1 MSASVLHRVI
11 DWEHCMGGLMAF
23 ESARDGDAVAR
34 MISLAFGGTVEG
46 AREWFTGAGC
56 EHLRVV
62 RAERGTVASLLRIP
76 MGAYFGGR
84 SVGLLGLAGVAV
96 APEARGRGH
105 GAAML
110 RAFVREAASEG
121 WALGGLYAS
130 THALYRKFGYE
141 HAGHRFQYTVPLV
154 RIDVDE
160 PKAAGA
166 GQVGGWEVVTLGDE
180 DDPEVRACY
189 ASFAS
194 MYEGTLDRS
203 GYIWARVRKS
213 RDVVYHGFGVRDGSG
228 ALRGYVYLSEQRPD
242 LNSRFDVVLTD
253 FVFLDAE
260 AGVRIWAFL
269 RDFAMMGE
277 RLRFYGGPTHPALQ
291 LLKQQRHEV
300 LLKDDWLIRVFD
312 VKRAM
317 EARGY
322 SAAIDAEVH
331 LDVTDEVIG
340 ANTGRWVVRVKDG
353 AAIVESGGRGEIRV
367 GPRGLATIYSGFNT
381 PMQAKVLGLADGTDR
396 ALMGAAS
403 VFARSTPWMS
413 DMY

>member
-1 MSASVLHRVI
+1 MA
-11 DWEHCMGGLMAF
+11 GLMAF
-23 ESARDGDAVAR
+23 ESERDGDAVAR
-34 MISLAFGGTVEG
+34 MISLAFGGTIEG

-62 RAERGTVASLLRIP
+62 RDERGTVASLLRIP

-84 SVGLLGLAGVAV
+84 SVPLLGLAGVAV

-105 GAAML
+105 GAGML

-160 PKAAGA
+160 PKAAGGVGGA
-166 GQVGGWEVVTLGDE
+166 GQVGGWEVVTLGDVDE
-180 DDPEVRACY
+180 PEVRACY

-194 MYEGTLDRS
+194 MHEGTLDRS
-203 GYIWARVRKS
+203 GYIWSRVRKS

-242 LNSRFDVVLTD
+242 LNSRFDLVLTD

-277 RLRFYGGPTHPALQ
+277 SLRFYGGPTHPALQ
-291 LLKQQRHEV
+291 LLKQQRHQV
-300 LLKDDWLIRVFD
+300 SLKDDWLIRVFD
-312 VKRAM
+312 VKRAI

-322 SAAIDAEVH
+322 SDAIDAEVH
-331 LDVTDEVIG
+331 LDVVDEVIP
-340 ANTGRWVVRVKDG
+340 ANAGKWVVRVKHG
-353 AAIVESGGRGEIRV
+353 AAMVEPGGTGAIRLSA
-367 GPRGLATIYSGFNT
+367 RGLATIYSGFNT
-381 PMQAKVLGLADGTDR
+381 PRQAKVLGLAEGEDR
-396 ALMGAAS
+396 ALAGAES